1 MGYYNSQIY
10 RVYDPIRREIIKTR
24 DAKFDE
30 MTMVHSLNSNSDD
43 EEVIVNKESE
53 YDIKERIYLSWDG
66 SPESYGDATKGT
78 EKEKW
83 AHAMKE
89 EYESLDKNGTWELV
103 TRPEGKNVISGKW
116 TYRIK
121 TDSNGNPVRF
131 KARYVARGFTQI
143 KGVDYD
149 EVFAPTA
156 RSTSFRI
163 VLCLAVKRSME
174 CKQYDVETAY
184 LNGLIKEDIYIEQ
197 PEGFVKG
204 DKVCKLK
211 KAIYGLKQAG
221 REWNT
226 MITKFFKERN
236 FRASESDAC
245 LFFKRCEG
253 RLIIIL
259 LYVDDL
265 IVAADSGKDISD
277 TVADLKERFKIKEL
291 GDLSFYLG
299 VKLER
304 DKNSLKLSQEAY
316 RLKVLEKFKSYR
328 HGRGLAP
335 ISKILDY
342 TKEADNS
349 KKDFPF
355 QQILGS
361 MMYLSTS
368 TRPDITFAISFLSRH
383 MKNPCENDEK
393 MISGILTY
401 LERTGNLELG
411 YKKMVGVEDELA
423 LDEMDVSIYC
433 DSDWAGDKEDCASTS
448 GYLCF
453 VNGNLIS
460 WRSKKQDRAAQSS
473 TEAEYIALYHGVQE
487 AIWVKQLL
495 EELDFKI
502 KGGSVKVYQDN
513 KGAIHLANNAGYSAR
528 TKHMA
533 LKYHFSRQAV
543 SRGDIKIEYVKTDNM
558 LADGLT
564 KAIGG
569 QNLEKLLAGINL
581 KKAAS

>member
-1 MGYYNSQIY
+1 
-10 RVYDPIRREIIKTR
+10 
-24 DAKFDE
+24 
-30 MTMVHSLNSNSDD
+30 L
-43 EEVIVNKESE
+43 
-53 YDIKERIYLSWDG
+53 
-66 SPESYGDATKGT
+66 
-78 EKEKW
+78 
-83 AHAMKE
+83 
-89 EYESLDKNGTWELV
+89 
-103 TRPEGKNVISGKW
+103 
-116 TYRIK
+116 
-121 TDSNGNPVRF
+121 
-131 KARYVARGFTQI
+131 
-143 KGVDYD
+143 
-149 EVFAPTA
+149 
-156 RSTSFRI
+156 
-163 VLCLAVKRSME
+163 
-174 CKQYDVETAY
+174 
-184 LNGLIKEDIYIEQ
+184 
-197 PEGFVKG
+197 
-204 DKVCKLK
+204 
-211 KAIYGLKQAG
+211 
-221 REWNT
+221 

-245 LFFKRCEG
+245 LFFKRNEG

-265 IVAADSGKDISD
+265 IIAADSRQDISD
-277 TVADLKERFKIKEL
+277 TVVELKKRFKIKEL
-291 GDLSFYLG
+291 GNLSFYLG

-328 HGRGLAP
+328 YGKGKAAIGKL
-335 ISKILDY
+335 SNF
-342 TKEADNS
+342 TKEDDNS
-349 KKDFPF
+349 KTDYPF

-361 MMYLSTS
+361 LMYLSTS

-383 MKNPCENDEK
+383 MKNPCKNDEK
-393 MISGILTY
+393 MLSGVLTY
-401 LERTGNLELG
+401 LERTGNLELS
-411 YKKMVGVEDELA
+411 YEKMEGLED
-423 LDEMDVSIYC
+423 DEVDISVYC

-453 VNGNLIS
+453 VDGNLIS

-473 TEAEYIALYHGVQE
+473 TEAEYISLYHGVQE

-495 EELDFKI
+495 EELNLKI
-502 KGGSVKVYQDN
+502 KGGSVIVYQDN

-543 SRGDIKIEYVKTDNM
+543 ERGDIKIEYVRTDDM